1 MTYVI
6 TEACIG
12 NKNTSCVD
20 ACPVDCIHDGGD
32 TFVIDPVECIDC
44 AACVPVCPVD
54 AIYIEAEVP
63 EPLKPWIEKNRDFFR
78 KKQP

>member
-6 TEACIG
+6 TEACVG
-12 NKNTSCVD
+12 SKNTACVD
-20 ACPVDCIHDGGD
+20 VCPVDCIHDGGD

-63 EPLKPWIEKNRDFFR
+63 ETLKPWIEKNRDFFR
-78 KKQP
+78 KKRP